1 MPDKEKRFPWRF
13 VITLV
18 LSLLLLAFYYLSLNF
33 NFFPLVMW
41 GYMIALAALALT
53 YVIYNRGMSR
63 RGVTEQMLPDEWD
76 EDKKREFI
84 QGGKDRLK
92 RSSWILMLIIAFV
105 VTFAVEAMML
115 FFIPLI
121 KSLF

>member
-1 MPDKEKRFPWRF
+1 
-13 VITLV
+13 
-18 LSLLLLAFYYLSLNF
+18 
-33 NFFPLVMW
+33 
-41 GYMIALAALALT
+41 MIALAALALT

-84 QGGKDRLK
+84 QSGKDRLK
-92 RSSWILMLIIAFV
+92 RSSWLLMLIIAFV